1 MGRVALPMGTWAM
14 LNSPTSPRKFM
25 KMGMGKRQGMQRL
38 QMAFTEFPEPA
49 GLHEYS
55 GVTPSC
61 KGSGGDT
68 DGLFFPGG
76 SDNVEIRIVFQ
87 QGGNSVDTDVGDEDY

>member
-14 LNSPTSPRKFM
+14 LNSPTSPRKVNEY
-25 KMGMGKRQGMQRL
+25 GDGEPAGD
-38 QMAFTEFPEPA
+38 AEAADGVYGVSEPA

-55 GVTPSC
+55 GVTPRC

-87 QGGNSVDTDVGDEDY
+87 QGCYPVDTDVGDEDY